1 MSLVDIKYVW
11 HRRITPGDFFNIERA
26 PTVGSQGGGGQ
37 RFIDIPGSVRKG
49 LLTMLGLEAPAN
61 AKGDWPPG
69 MVDAKVIGTP
79 TISGELRFVANRS
92 NDTRYRIRNQNR
104 QAAVNDRHPA
114 WTLTHGFPRAPD
126 EVETRGD
133 AAKNMQGGL
142 RIFLVKSLNSDY
154 YAGFTTGATMPASW
168 PVGAGFEALFDQ
180 SSPGGLMTIHTPDIP
195 QVVYRI
201 LEAWKRQPNVLLY
214 GPTGT
219 G

>member
-79 TISGELRFVANRS
+79 TISG
-92 NDTRYRIRNQNR
+92 RI
-104 QAAVNDRHPA
+104 
-114 WTLTHGFPRAPD
+114 
-126 EVETRGD
+126 
-133 AAKNMQGGL
+133 
-142 RIFLVKSLNSDY
+142 
-154 YAGFTTGATMPASW
+154 
-168 PVGAGFEALFDQ
+168 ALC
-180 SSPGGLMTIHTPDIP
+180 S
-195 QVVYRI
+195 
-201 LEAWKRQPNVLLY
+201 QPKY
-214 GPTGT
+214 
-219 G
+219 